1 MVKSHHLYHS
11 SHSDRQSKHIL
22 KSQFVCRR
30 VCPGGGGGGG
40 GGGGRGGGG
49 KGGGGGGRHS
59 GGFRMG
65 TLRLGLSPARL
76 FKMLQTA

>member
-1 MVKSHHLYHS
+1 MDHVTYILFTTGIRMDEYHPWIC
-11 SHSDRQSKHIL
+11 RQNTLSA
-22 KSQFVCRR
+22 
-30 VCPGGGGGGG
+30 
-40 GGGGRGGGG
+40 RGGG
-49 KGGGGGGRHS
+49 HS